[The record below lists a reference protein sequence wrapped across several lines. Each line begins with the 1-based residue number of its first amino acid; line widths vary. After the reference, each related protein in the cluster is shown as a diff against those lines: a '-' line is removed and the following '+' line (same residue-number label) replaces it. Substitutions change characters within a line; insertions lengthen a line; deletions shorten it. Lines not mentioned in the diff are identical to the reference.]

1 MCVRR
6 FFLHTFHFI
15 CHLVFVESIHH
26 PLGGLHSGSL
36 VSSFQYTESSEV
48 FLISS
53 FVASPYSAFF
63 IPCLCFAST
72 FLFPFHTIL
81 TTKLALSQ
89 VSWWNHNWQC
99 WCLTSSPSRK
109 RSHGTATNSS
119 IAAMRPRKGGE
130 TQHGLRSFSAKRQTR
145 TSTKVESSLYLSTL
159 RSLAVGCL
167 NIQLSNP
174 IRPKASTQ
182 QTPHELTMLLYLQ
195 RGRNSTQTKTDNIS
209 HLPRGQHTPQLQ
221 VHNSN

>member
-1 MCVRR
+1 MCILCNILLTCCNKIHLEIQSWFVVMCVRR

-72 FLFPFHTIL
+72 FLFPFYTIL

-109 RSHGTATNSS
+109 RSHGSATNSS
-119 IAAMRPRKGGE
+119 IAAMRPRKGGKP
-130 TQHGLRSFSAKRQTR
+130 SM
-145 TSTKVESSLYLSTL
+145 
-159 RSLAVGCL
+159 
-167 NIQLSNP
+167 
-174 IRPKASTQ
+174 ASG
-182 QTPHELTMLLYLQ
+182 HLVQ
-195 RGRNSTQTKTDNIS
+195 RDK
-209 HLPRGQHTPQLQ
+209 HVPQLKW
-221 VHNSN
+221 NPPFTYLL

>member
-1 MCVRR
+1 MKLQEQLSTASKPRATLATPVNTEENVAVGHLCLNLAGGGQFTFWFGVNIFLAMCILCNILLTCCNKIHLEIQSWFVVMCVRR

-89 VSWWNHNWQC
+89 VSW
-99 WCLTSSPSRK
+99 
-109 RSHGTATNSS
+109 
-119 IAAMRPRKGGE
+119 
-130 TQHGLRSFSAKRQTR
+130 
-145 TSTKVESSLYLSTL
+145 
-159 RSLAVGCL
+159 
-167 NIQLSNP
+167 
-174 IRPKASTQ
+174 
-182 QTPHELTMLLYLQ
+182 
-195 RGRNSTQTKTDNIS
+195 
-209 HLPRGQHTPQLQ
+209 
-221 VHNSN
+221 